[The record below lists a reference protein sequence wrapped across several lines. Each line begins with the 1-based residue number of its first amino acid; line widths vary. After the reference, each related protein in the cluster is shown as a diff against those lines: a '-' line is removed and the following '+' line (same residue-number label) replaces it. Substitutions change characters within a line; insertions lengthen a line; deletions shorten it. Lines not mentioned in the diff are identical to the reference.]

1 MPRTKILIPLLLGA
15 ALFSHSLAAQ
25 NNFSGFNYQAVVR
38 DANGDPMP
46 NQNVGVQLVISC
58 GILQPYVEDHSVTTD
73 ANGLMDLVIG
83 EGSPVFGSAPFNTID
98 WSGCG
103 TWTWNVAV
111 SMDITGGT
119 NYSLVGSQQ
128 MKAVP
133 FALNAMS
140 TANPP
145 LTGWALVADDVF
157 TTHPG
162 NVGIGT
168 NTPAH
173 KLDVQGAINAEGGLY
188 VGDQQTITYDGAGR
202 TEFFDE
208 AGNEHLEFNGY
219 NTTLGA
225 QPTYITDQFAIG
237 LDPALELPAADLHL
251 KGTFRLE
258 DGLQASGKVLTS
270 DADGNAS
277 WGPAAAATGWALI
290 GDDLHNTN
298 SGRVGIG
305 TTTPDA
311 KLTLG
316 NPGQTWTDYGL
327 TSDSRIG
334 VVNGSGGRMAGILTS
349 SATGGV
355 LETFNYAAGVYAPT
369 LINPNG
375 GNVGVGTTAAN
386 SRLHVAAPYN
396 HGTTLNLTQSTNS
409 WGTPAWFN
417 AHRYIQTNFAGNQ
430 AEFKQFNVGGGG
442 VSIGYSNVPTYG
454 SSDALYVNG
463 RVGIGTNAPN
473 HLLSLGA
480 PSSGRH
486 LAIWENGTAFYGL
499 GNGTNQLQLFASN
512 AANDDARM
520 VIRSD
525 GYVGIGTETPQSML
539 AVNGKITCKE
549 VEVTLANFPDY
560 VFDEDYHLLSLE
572 EVAAYI
578 AAYGHLPNV
587 PSACE
592 VEASGLG
599 LGEMNR
605 ILLEKVE
612 ELTLHVISL
621 NKELQEL
628 RH

>member
-1 MPRTKILIPLLLGA
+1 
-15 ALFSHSLAAQ
+15 
-25 NNFSGFNYQAVVR
+25 
-38 DANGDPMP
+38 
-46 NQNVGVQLVISC
+46 
-58 GILQPYVEDHSVTTD
+58 
-73 ANGLMDLVIG
+73 
-83 EGSPVFGSAPFNTID
+83 
-98 WSGCG
+98 
-103 TWTWNVAV
+103 
-111 SMDITGGT
+111 
-119 NYSLVGSQQ
+119 
-128 MKAVP
+128 
-133 FALNAMS
+133 
-140 TANPP
+140 
-145 LTGWALVADDVF
+145 
-157 TTHPG
+157 
-162 NVGIGT
+162 
-168 NTPAH
+168 
-173 KLDVQGAINAEGGLY
+173 
-188 VGDQQTITYDGAGR
+188 
-202 TEFFDE
+202 
-208 AGNEHLEFNGY
+208 
-219 NTTLGA
+219 
-225 QPTYITDQFAIG
+225 
-237 LDPALELPAADLHL
+237 
-251 KGTFRLE
+251 
-258 DGLQASGKVLTS
+258 
-270 DADGNAS
+270 
-277 WGPAAAATGWALI
+277 LI

-316 NPGQTWTDYGL
+316 TPGQTWTDFGL

-375 GNVGVGTTAAN
+375 GDVGLGTLTPTG
-386 SRLHVAAPYN
+386 RLNVAAPYN

-454 SSDALYVNG
+454 SPDALYVNG
-463 RVGIGTNAPN
+463 KVGIGTNAPN
-473 HLLSLGA
+473 HRLSLGA
-480 PSSGRH
+480 PSPGRH
-486 LAIWENGTAFYGL
+486 LAIWENGTGFYGL

-525 GYVGIGTETPQSML
+525 GYVGIGTETPQSLL

-560 VFDEDYHLLSLE
+560 VFEEGYDLMTLN
-572 EVAAYI
+572 EVAAFI
-578 AAYGHLPNV
+578 REHGHLPHV

-592 VEASGLG
+592 VEEYGLG

-612 ELTLHVISL
+612 ELTLHAIAREEQMQRILHRLASAEERL
-621 NKELQEL
+621 KELKN
-628 RH
+628 